1 MVSTGLSCFTWSC
14 TDFSLYSTQKDD
26 INNESCKQ
34 NTWKPGFSQSSCT
47 YLTLIKGLKVN
58 SSAKVEGIV
67 GSPFSYL
74 S

>member
-1 MVSTGLSCFTWSC
+1 MMTLTALIAGNQQNRCLNCKTLS
-14 TDFSLYSTQKDD
+14 
-26 INNESCKQ
+26 NKQ
-34 NTWKPGFSQSSCT
+34 ACT

-74 S
+74 SYRKQKDEEIHLFALTI